1 MHLERQVQYKK
12 QKQELIKQL
21 QEKDQI
27 IAQEKVNSDKIHQKF
42 RENMNEIDKLQE
54 LVIELN
60 QQFDKDR
67 ECLIFQLEELKSQK
81 DN

>member
-1 MHLERQVQYKK
+1 M
-12 QKQELIKQL
+12 KQL
-21 QEKDQI
+21 QEKNQI
-27 IAQEKVNSDKIHQKF
+27 IAQEKVNGDKIYQKF

-67 ECLIFQLEELKSQK
+67 ECLIF
-81 DN
+81 